1 MTLIITDTDNRSMLL
16 GRLDAYAFL
25 RWICEDFLISTINSA
40 LTNCYS
46 PSGEFIVI
54 QTVAQLLKSTGW
66 DMGLKFPESIGS

>member
-25 RWICEDFLISTINSA
+25 GWICKDFLIRTINSA

-46 PSGEFIVI
+46 PSGEFIDI
-54 QTVAQLLKSTGW
+54 HTVVQPWKSIEW
-66 DMGLKFPESIGS
+66 EMG